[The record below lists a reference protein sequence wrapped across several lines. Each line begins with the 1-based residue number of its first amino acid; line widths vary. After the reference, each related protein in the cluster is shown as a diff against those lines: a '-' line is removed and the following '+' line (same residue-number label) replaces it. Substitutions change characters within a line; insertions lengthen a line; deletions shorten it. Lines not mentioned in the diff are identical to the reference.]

1 MEGWLI
7 IALIFWIVSSVSKK
21 KKQAQQAN
29 RRRAEE
35 GQAPSSPAAGREQ
48 PKRAEALASLSAMTP
63 AAS

>member
-7 IALIFWIVSSVSKK
+7 IALIFWIVGSISKK

-35 GQAPSSPAAGREQ
+35 GKPWA
-48 PKRAEALASLSAMTP
+48 
-63 AAS
+63 